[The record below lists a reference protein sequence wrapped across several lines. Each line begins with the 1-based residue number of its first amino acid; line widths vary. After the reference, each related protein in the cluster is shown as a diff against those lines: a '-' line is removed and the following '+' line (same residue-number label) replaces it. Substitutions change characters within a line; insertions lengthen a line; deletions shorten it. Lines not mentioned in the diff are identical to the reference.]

1 MLRFLAVLAPRW
13 SINHAFG
20 NCHGLLLGASHGWF
34 AVDQRMVQAEPAF
47 VSIYTDS
54 WVN

>member
-1 MLRFLAVLAPRW
+1 MRLAIAM
-13 SINHAFG
+13 
-20 NCHGLLLGASHGWF
+20 GLLPGASHGWF

>member
-1 MLRFLAVLAPRW
+1 VFAPSIMRLAIAM
-13 SINHAFG
+13 
-20 NCHGLLLGASHGWF
+20 GLLLGASHGWF
-34 AVDQRMVQAEPAF
+34 AVDQRMVQAEPPF